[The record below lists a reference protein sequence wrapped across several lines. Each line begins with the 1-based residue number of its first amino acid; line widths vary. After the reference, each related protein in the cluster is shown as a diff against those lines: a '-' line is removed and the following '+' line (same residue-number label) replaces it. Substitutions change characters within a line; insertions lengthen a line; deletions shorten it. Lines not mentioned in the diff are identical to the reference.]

1 MHAKSHDVDSKLFS
15 ALFITIFLL
24 SVGPPALRTIAE
36 IDSLLAHIS
45 LDLCEVGLAVLRV
58 CGI

>member
-1 MHAKSHDVDSKLFS
+1 MHADSHHLASKLFPV
-15 ALFITIFLL
+15 LFVAILL
-24 SVGPPALRTIAE
+24 LTLGPPALRTIAE